1 MARQRCLFF
10 HAVQPLLKPI
20 FMWKYR
26 RKLTT
31 FFLALLTL
39 ISTLIFPI
47 FSANKV
53 TGTEIKIKPTLVLIS
68 QVSNSLNLEQQGKKY
83 YDIGNFSEA
92 AKIWQQAADAYGK
105 DKEGKNKN
113 LINKAKALQSLG
125 LYPETCSQL
134 LQVFNIVDFK
144 CEQLKSSDKSID
156 NKIIEHLES
165 QPNSLNKVI
174 GLRLLGETFQKFG
187 QLELSQQL
195 LKISKIAA
203 QQYPDQ
209 QSAIFIS
216 LGNIERAIGNR
227 ERDKLN
233 YTSQIEF
240 ILSEQCNNEFNLHDE
255 NKIKCT
261 NNEYIDI
268 KSYYEAFRHYNQAKK
283 DYKQTAN
290 NHTNSITGIQAELNQ
305 LSLLLDIQ
313 EWWNE
318 QFKKSHKYQPYNWTE
333 LKDDLNNQIEYL
345 WKSINS
351 HLVKLSESPQII
363 RELVYAK
370 INFAE
375 NLTRWRKNTQ
385 NDKLPQEQEIAQLLS
400 TAIQNARKF
409 KDQQA
414 EALALTHLAKL
425 YELQSQKENL
435 TKEDRVD
442 NLSQAKI
449 FTKQA
454 LMLLNNLNFDNR
466 QILYRNRHQLGR
478 ILRDSE
484 NIEGALTSYAEAW
497 NILQSLRADLVNS
510 ADNQFSFRQNVEPV
524 YREFIDLLLQAE
536 SSKINFKKLGLL
548 NNITTVYSSNQE
560 NIPFNIARLVM
571 ESLQLAEL
579 DNFLQDPCLPPIEK
593 LVQIENIDQE
603 AAVIYP
609 ILLKDRLEVIL
620 FQKNKSPYHYSVPKD
635 SQINFNKT
643 IENFADLIY
652 SQVEDGK
659 LSALEQQN
667 RDRTKKF
674 NENKEEV
681 LEVSQQLY
689 KWLIEPLKQ
698 KDHLDQVK
706 TLVFVL
712 DRVFQNIPLAALYDG
727 KNYLIENYN
736 IALSVGQQLKD
747 SKRLEPKN
755 IEILAAGLSK
765 EVSVQGNKFPELKD
779 IKDELENIKNLKDK
793 LIISPKILCDDKE
806 ICPQEFTKHN
816 FQIEMKSSPTVVH
829 LSTHGVFSSNRE
841 QTFIV
846 TSDIDDNTI
855 KIDDFQN
862 LLNPQGKSRNKNIE
876 LLVLSA
882 CQTASGDEKA
892 ALGMAGVALR
902 SGASST
908 IASLW
913 PVSAKGTTELMK
925 EFYANL
931 TNSDGEMS
939 RAKALREAQI
949 SLMKQ
954 DGYQHPFY
962 WAAFTLIG
970 SWL

>member
-1 MARQRCLFF
+1 
-10 HAVQPLLKPI
+10 
-20 FMWKYR
+20 MWKYR

-53 TGTEIKIKPTLVLIS
+53 TGTEIKIKPTSVLIS

-105 DKEGKNKN
+105 DEKGKNRN

-125 LYPETCSQL
+125 LYTETCSQL
-134 LQVFNIVDFK
+134 LQVFNIVDLK
-144 CEQLKSSDKSID
+144 CVQLKSSDQSID
-156 NKIIEHLES
+156 DKIIENLES

-174 GLRLLGETFQKFG
+174 GLRLLGETLQKFG

-195 LKISKIAA
+195 LGITEIAA

-233 YTSQIEF
+233 YSWQIEF
-240 ILSEQCNNEFNLHDE
+240 ILGEKCNNEFNLHDK
-255 NKIKCT
+255 NQIKCT
-261 NNEYIDI
+261 KNEFIDI
-268 KSYYEAFRHYNQAKK
+268 KSYYEAFRHYNQARNY
-283 DYKQTAN
+283 YKQTAN
-290 NHTNSITGIQAELNQ
+290 NHTNPITEIQAELNQ

-318 QFKKSHKYQPYNWTE
+318 QFKKSQRYKPYNWTE
-333 LKDDLNNQIEYL
+333 LKDDLNNQIKSL

-351 HLVKLSESPQII
+351 HLVKLPESHEII

-375 NLTRWRKNTQ
+375 SLTRWRKNTQ

-400 TAIQNARKF
+400 TAIQNARTF

-435 TKEDRVD
+435 TKKDRVD

-449 FTKQA
+449 FTEQA

-536 SSKINFKKLGLL
+536 VKNIDFKKLNLVL
-548 NNITTVYSSNQE
+548 INNITTVYSSQE
-560 NIPFNIARLVM
+560 EKIKKNIPFNIARLVM

-579 DNFLQDPCLPPIEK
+579 DNFLQDPCLPPVEK
-593 LVQIENIDQE
+593 LVQIENIDQK
-603 AAVIYP
+603 AAVVYP
-609 ILLKDRLEVIL
+609 ILLKDRLEVLL
-620 FQKNKSPYHYSVPKD
+620 FQKNKSPYHYSVIKD
-635 SQINFNKT
+635 SQTDFNQT
-643 IENFADLIY
+643 IEKFADLIY
-652 SQVEDGK
+652 SQVEDEK

-667 RDRTKKF
+667 RDRNEKF
-674 NENKEEV
+674 NENKEE
-681 LEVSQQLY
+681 LLKVSQQLY

-698 KDHLDQVK
+698 KNHLGNVE

-712 DRVFQNIPLAALYDG
+712 DRVFQNIPLAALHDG
-727 KNYLIENYN
+727 ENYLIKTYN
-736 IALSVGQQLKD
+736 IATSVGQQLKD

-779 IKDELENIKNLKDK
+779 TKDELENIKNLKNK
-793 LIISPKILCDDKE
+793 LRISPKILCDDKE
-806 ICPQEFTKHN
+806 ICSQEFTKHN
-816 FQIEMKSSPTVVH
+816 VQIEMKSSPTVVH

-902 SGASST
+902 SGANST

-925 EFYANL
+925 KFYANL
-931 TNSDGEMS
+931 TNSDPEMS
-939 RAKALREAQI
+939 RAKALREAQR
-949 SLMKQ
+949 SLMEQ

>member
-1 MARQRCLFF
+1 
-10 HAVQPLLKPI
+10 
-20 FMWKYR
+20 MWKYR

-39 ISTLIFPI
+39 ITTLIVPVF
-47 FSANKV
+47 FANKV
-53 TGTEIKIKPTLVLIS
+53 TGTEVEIKPTSVLIS
-68 QVSNSLNLEQQGKKY
+68 QGSNTLNLEQQGKEY
-83 YDIGNFSEA
+83 YDIGRFSEA
-92 AKIWQQAADAYGK
+92 AKIWQQAADTYGK
-105 DKEGKNKN
+105 DEEEGKNRN
-113 LINKAKALQSLG
+113 LINKTKALQSLG
-125 LYPETCSQL
+125 LYRETCSQL
-134 LQVFNIVDFK
+134 LQVFNIVDLK
-144 CEQLKSSDKSID
+144 CEQFKSSDKSID
-156 NKIIEHLES
+156 DKIIKNLES

-187 QLELSQQL
+187 QLELSQKL
-195 LKISKIAA
+195 LRISKIAA
-203 QQYPDQ
+203 EQYPDQ

-233 YTSQIEF
+233 YASQIAF
-240 ILSEQCNNEFNLHDE
+240 ILGEKCNNEFNPHLNLHEDKE
-255 NKIKCT
+255 KCT
-261 NNEYIDI
+261 NNKYIDI
-268 KSYYEAFRHYNQAKK
+268 KSYYEAFGHYNQARKL
-283 DYKQTAN
+283 YQQTAN
-290 NHTNSITGIQAELNQ
+290 NHSNSITEIQAEINQ
-305 LSLLLDIQ
+305 ISLLLDIQ

-318 QFKKSHKYQPYNWTE
+318 QFNKSQRYQHYDWPE
-333 LKDDLNNQIEYL
+333 LKDNLNNQIKGL

-351 HLVKLSESPQII
+351 HLVKLPESHEII

-400 TAIQNARKF
+400 TAIQQARKF

-414 EALALTHLAKL
+414 EALALSHLAKL

-435 TKEDRVD
+435 SKEDRVD
-442 NLSQAKI
+442 NLSQAKM
-449 FTKQA
+449 FTEQA
-454 LMLLNNLNFDNR
+454 LKLLNNLNFDNR

-484 NIEGALTSYAEAW
+484 NLEGALTSYAEAW

-536 SSKINFKKLGLL
+536 VKNIDFKKLNLVL
-548 NNITTVYSSNQE
+548 INNITTVYSSQE
-560 NIPFNIARLVM
+560 EKTEKNIPFNIARLVM

-593 LVQIENIDQE
+593 LVQIENIDKK

-635 SQINFNKT
+635 SQTDFNQT
-643 IENFADLIY
+643 IEKFADLIY
-652 SQVEDGK
+652 SQVEDDK
-659 LSALEQQN
+659 VSALEQQS
-667 RDRTKKF
+667 RDRTKTF
-674 NENKEEV
+674 NENKKDV
-681 LEVSQQLY
+681 LKVSQQLY

-698 KDHLDQVK
+698 KDHLDQHQVK

-727 KNYLIENYN
+727 KKYLIEDYN

-793 LIISPKILCDDKE
+793 LKISPKILCDDKE

-846 TSDIDDNTI
+846 TSDIDNNTI

-862 LLNPQGKSRNKNIE
+862 LLNPQAKSRNKNIE

-902 SGASST
+902 SGANST

-931 TNSDGEMS
+931 TNFDGEMS

-954 DGYQHPFY
+954 DKYQHPFY

>member
-1 MARQRCLFF
+1 M
-10 HAVQPLLKPI
+10 
-20 FMWKYR
+20 
-26 RKLTT
+26 
-31 FFLALLTL
+31 
-39 ISTLIFPI
+39 
-47 FSANKV
+47 
-53 TGTEIKIKPTLVLIS
+53 
-68 QVSNSLNLEQQGKKY
+68 
-83 YDIGNFSEA
+83 
-92 AKIWQQAADAYGK
+92 
-105 DKEGKNKN
+105 
-113 LINKAKALQSLG
+113 QSLG

-134 LQVFNIVDFK
+134 LQVFNIVDLK
-144 CEQLKSSDKSID
+144 CEQFKSSDKSID
-156 NKIIEHLES
+156 DKIIKNLES

-174 GLRLLGETFQKFG
+174 GLRLLGETFQKFR

-240 ILSEQCNNEFNLHDE
+240 ILGEKCNNEFNLHDE
-255 NKIKCT
+255 NQIKCT
-261 NNEYIDI
+261 KNGFIDI
-268 KSYYEAFRHYNQAKK
+268 KSYYEAFKHYSQAKNY
-283 DYKQTAN
+283 YKQTIN
-290 NHTNSITGIQAELNQ
+290 NHTNTITKIQAELNQ

-318 QFKKSHKYQPYNWTE
+318 QFNKSQRYQPYTWTE

-351 HLVKLSESPQII
+351 HLGELPESHEII

-375 NLTRWRKNTQ
+375 SLTRWRKNTQ

-400 TAIQNARKF
+400 TAIQQARKF
-409 KDQQA
+409 KDKQA

-435 TKEDRVD
+435 TKKDRVD

-449 FTKQA
+449 FTEQA
-454 LMLLNNLNFDNR
+454 LMLLNNLNFDKR

-497 NILQSLRADLVNS
+497 NILKSLRADLVNS

-603 AAVIYP
+603 AVVIYP
-609 ILLKDRLEVIL
+609 ILLKDRLEVLL

-635 SQINFNKT
+635 SQTDFNQT
-643 IENFADLIY
+643 IEKFADIIY

-659 LSALEQQN
+659 LSALELQN
-667 RDRTKKF
+667 RDRSKTF
-674 NENKEEV
+674 NKNKEDV
-681 LEVSQQLY
+681 LKVSQQLY

-698 KDHLDQVK
+698 KDYLDQVK

-793 LIISPKILCDDKE
+793 LRISPKILCDDKE

-816 FQIEMKSSPTVVH
+816 FQIEMKSSPTIVH

-931 TNSDGEMS
+931 TNSDAKMS
-939 RAKALREAQI
+939 RAEALRKAQI

>member
-53 TGTEIKIKPTLVLIS
+53 TGTEIKIKPTSVLIS

-156 NKIIEHLES
+156 NKIIDHLES

-318 QFKKSHKYQPYNWTE
+318 QFKKSQKYQPYTWTE

-478 ILRDSE
+478 ILRDSK

-667 RDRTKKF
+667 RDRTKTF

-736 IALSVGQQLKD
+736 IAISVGQQLKD

-793 LIISPKILCDDKE
+793 LRISPKILCDYKE

-925 EFYANL
+925 KFYANL

>member
-1 MARQRCLFF
+1 
-10 HAVQPLLKPI
+10 
-20 FMWKYR
+20 MWKYR

-53 TGTEIKIKPTLVLIS
+53 TGTEIKIKPTSVLIS

-105 DKEGKNKN
+105 DEEGKNRN
-113 LINKAKALQSLG
+113 LINKAKALQSLA

-156 NKIIEHLES
+156 KKNIEKTIKNLEL
-165 QPNSLNKVI
+165 QPDSLNKVI

-195 LKISKIAA
+195 FLEISKIAA

-209 QSAIFIS
+209 QSAIFIG

-255 NKIKCT
+255 NKIKNKIKCT

-268 KSYYEAFRHYNQAKK
+268 KSYYEAFGHYNKAKK
-283 DYKQTAN
+283 DYNQAAN

-318 QFKKSHKYQPYNWTE
+318 QFNKSQRYQPYTWTE

-345 WKSINS
+345 WKSINY
-351 HLVKLSESPQII
+351 HLVKLPESPQII

-375 NLTRWRKNTQ
+375 SLTRWRKNTQ

-400 TAIQNARKF
+400 TAIQNARTF

-435 TKEDRVD
+435 TKKDRVD

-449 FTKQA
+449 FTEQA

-484 NIEGALTSYAEAW
+484 NIEGALISYAEAW

-536 SSKINFKKLGLL
+536 VKNIDFKKLNLVL
-548 NNITTVYSSNQE
+548 INNITTVYSSQE
-560 NIPFNIARLVM
+560 EKTEKNIPFNIARLVM

-593 LVQIENIDQE
+593 LVQIENIDE
-603 AAVIYP
+603 KAAVIYP
-609 ILLKDRLEVIL
+609 ILLKDRLEVLL
-620 FQKNKSPYHYSVPKD
+620 FQKNKSPYHYSVIKD
-635 SQINFNKT
+635 SPTDFNQT
-643 IENFADLIY
+643 IEKFADLIY

-667 RDRTKKF
+667 RDRNEKF
-674 NENKEEV
+674 NENKEE
-681 LEVSQQLY
+681 LLKVSQQLY

-698 KDHLDQVK
+698 KNHLNNVEVE

-712 DRVFQNIPLAALYDG
+712 DRVFQNIPLAALHDG
-727 KNYLIENYN
+727 ENYLIEDYN
-736 IALSVGQQLKD
+736 IAISVGQQLKD

-779 IKDELENIKNLKDK
+779 TKDELENIKNLKNK
-793 LIISPKILCDDKE
+793 LRISPKILCDDKE
-806 ICPQEFTKHN
+806 ICSQEFTKHN
-816 FQIEMKSSPTVVH
+816 VQIEMKSSPTVVH

-902 SGASST
+902 SGANST

-925 EFYANL
+925 KFYANL
-931 TNSDGEMS
+931 TNSDPEMT

-949 SLMKQ
+949 SLMEQ
-954 DGYQHPFY
+954 NGYQHPFY